1 MNSRQ
6 AESVKGS
13 RHHTSTSKISHI
25 SHQEIETMMITN
37 ISQLLEITIQRQASD
52 LHLLADF
59 PPTIRVNGD
68 LIALP
73 GLSVLDGKEIETL
86 VRPILSNVHQEQLS
100 RFLDVDF
107 GLQYKEL
114 ARFRAN
120 VYKQMGTLA
129 ASFRLIPKKLR
140 KLEETGLPANIAKVT
155 NLKQG
160 LVLVTGPTGQGKTTT
175 LAALI
180 DRINNEQNAHII
192 TIEDPIEFIYA
203 KSKSLVS
210 QRELNADTLSWSRAL
225 RATLRE
231 DPDVVLIGEMRDLET
246 ISAALTIAETGHLVF
261 ATLHTNSAAQTLD
274 RIIDVFPSVQ
284 QSQIRSQLA
293 AVLEVVISQRLV
305 PTINPGRAL
314 AYEILVANT
323 ATRAIIREG
332 KTHLIDNLI
341 QTSAESGMVILE
353 ASLAYLLREG
363 IISLETAQNY
373 SFRPQV
379 LSKLLDA

>member
-1 MNSRQ
+1 MNMTI
-6 AESVKGS
+6 A
-13 RHHTSTSKISHI
+13 
-25 SHQEIETMMITN
+25 N
-37 ISQLLEITIQRQASD
+37 IGQLLEVTIQRQASD
-52 LHLLADF
+52 LHLLSDF

-68 LIALP
+68 LLPIP
-73 GLSVLDGKEIETL
+73 GLAPINGKDIETL
-86 VRPILSNVHQEQLS
+86 IRPVLSIAHQDQLTK
-100 RFLDVDF
+100 FLDVDF
-107 GLQYKEL
+107 GLEYKDM
-114 ARFRAN
+114 ARFRVN
-120 VYKQMGTLA
+120 VYRQMGTLA

-140 KLEETGLPANIAKVT
+140 KLEETGLPANISNVT

-180 DRINNEQNAHII
+180 DRINQEQSAHII
-192 TIEDPIEFIYA
+192 TIEDPIEFIYEKA
-203 KSKSLVS
+203 RSLVS
-210 QRELNADTLSWSRAL
+210 QRELNSDTMSWGRAL
-225 RATLRE
+225 RAALRE

-274 RIIDVFPSVQ
+274 RIIDVFPSIQ

-363 IISLETAQNY
+363 VISLETAQNY

-379 LSKLLDA
+379 LNKLLDV

>member
-1 MNSRQ
+1 MTI
-6 AESVKGS
+6 A
-13 RHHTSTSKISHI
+13 
-25 SHQEIETMMITN
+25 N
-37 ISQLLEITIQRQASD
+37 IGQLLEVTIQRQASD
-52 LHLLADF
+52 LHLLSDF

-68 LIALP
+68 LLPIP
-73 GLSVLDGKEIETL
+73 GLAPINGKDIETL
-86 VRPILSNVHQEQLS
+86 IRPVLSSAHQDQLTK
-100 RFLDVDF
+100 FLDVDF
-107 GLQYKEL
+107 GLEYKDM

-120 VYKQMGTLA
+120 VYRQMGTLA

-140 KLEETGLPANIAKVT
+140 KLEETGLPANISNVT

-180 DRINNEQNAHII
+180 DRINQEQSAHII
-192 TIEDPIEFIYA
+192 TIEDPIEFIYEKA
-203 KSKSLVS
+203 RSLVS
-210 QRELNADTLSWSRAL
+210 QRELNSDTMSWGRAL

-274 RIIDVFPSVQ
+274 RIIDVFPSIQ

-363 IISLETAQNY
+363 AISLETAQNY

-379 LSKLLDA
+379 LNKLLDV